1 MKSGFLIKDLRTYS
15 NLSITLV
22 SFQNHSSIL
31 KGFFF
36 KKSQKGAPQGAGN
49 DSVWSVGILTTTCPQ
64 IIVESAEVIR
74 HSPQLWKGVVK
85 EKHDLW

>member
-22 SFQNHSSIL
+22 SFENHSFYFKS
-31 KGFFF
+31 FF
-36 KKSQKGAPQGAGN
+36 KKKPKRCAPGAGN

-74 HSPQLWKGVVK
+74 HSPRVVEGRSK
-85 EKHDLW
+85 